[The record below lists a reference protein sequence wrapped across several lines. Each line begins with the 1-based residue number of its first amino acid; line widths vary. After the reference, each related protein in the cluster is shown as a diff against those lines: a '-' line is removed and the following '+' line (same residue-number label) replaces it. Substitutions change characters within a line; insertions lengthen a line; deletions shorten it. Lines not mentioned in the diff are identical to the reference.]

1 MSTTPQP
8 PRPPVPPQPPRAGS
22 HVLAIVL
29 LILALIV
36 LVSAAAVW
44 TGLRFLSRTVQVR
57 VEEHGG
63 EKKEV
68 TVKTPAGSFEVTKNV
83 DEARL
88 GLPIYPGAK
97 PVRDKNAALNMNFGG
112 EEGVRLVVG
121 KFETSD
127 PIEKVK
133 DFYEQRV
140 GSQVTKFT
148 ETDSEGKTVF
158 EIKRKDQEK
167 IVALKSMRGGTRI
180 ELVRVV
186 HGHPEVN

>member
-1 MSTTPQP
+1 
-8 PRPPVPPQPPRAGS
+8 
-22 HVLAIVL
+22 VL

-57 VEEHGG
+57 VEERGG

-97 PVRDKNAALNMNFGG
+97 PVRDKSATLNMNFGG
-112 EEGVRLVVG
+112 DEGVRLVVG

-127 PIEKVK
+127 HIERVK
-133 DFYEQRV
+133 GFYEQRV

-148 ETDSEGKTVF
+148 QTDSEGKTVF

-167 IVALKSMRGGTRI
+167 IVALKSIGDGTRI

-186 HGHPEVN
+186 HGHGEVN